1 MSLKD
6 AINKRTQV
14 LHEENP
20 TNFPINELLSEKNEN
35 SGHYEN
41 SRMSPANQIPNRT
54 FQITKEKN
62 RIVSIGEGV
71 VLKGDISDCDKAE
84 IQGKFEGT
92 INANSIYV
100 AENGIIKGDIEC
112 DELSVSGSV
121 EGKVTSRKTLDIASS
136 GKVVGEIAYEK
147 LLVTSGGIVLGT
159 LENQTDKPQN
169 PDIG

>member
-1 MSLKD
+1 MNLKD
-6 AINKRTQV
+6 VLTKRPQPAPEAV
-14 LHEENP
+14 LNQPQPSPSLNNHIKP
-20 TNFPINELLSEKNEN
+20 YADPSRPVSTSE
-35 SGHYEN
+35 
-41 SRMSPANQIPNRT
+41 P
-54 FQITKEKN
+54 EK
-62 RIVSIGEGV
+62 RAFVTRQAERVVTIGENV
-71 VLKGDISDCDKAE
+71 ILKGDISDCDKAE

>member
-1 MSLKD
+1 MNLKD
-6 AINKRTQV
+6 VLTKRPQPAPEAV
-14 LHEENP
+14 LNQPQPSPSLNNHIKP
-20 TNFPINELLSEKNEN
+20 YADPSRPVSTSE
-35 SGHYEN
+35 
-41 SRMSPANQIPNRT
+41 P
-54 FQITKEKN
+54 EK
-62 RIVSIGEGV
+62 RAFVTRQAERVVTIGENV
-71 VLKGDISDCDKAE
+71 ILKGNISDCDKAE

>member
-1 MSLKD
+1 MNLKD
-6 AINKRTQV
+6 VLTKRPQPAPEAV
-14 LHEENP
+14 LNQPQPSPSLNNHIKP
-20 TNFPINELLSEKNEN
+20 YADPSRPVSTSE
-35 SGHYEN
+35 
-41 SRMSPANQIPNRT
+41 P
-54 FQITKEKN
+54 EK
-62 RIVSIGEGV
+62 RAFVTRQAERVVTIGENV
-71 VLKGDISDCDKAE
+71 ILKGNISDCDKAE

-121 EGKVTSRKTLDIASS
+121 EGKVISRKTLDIASS

>member
-1 MSLKD
+1 MNLKD
-6 AINKRTQV
+6 VLTKRPQLAPEAV
-14 LHEENP
+14 LNQPQPSPSLNNHIKP
-20 TNFPINELLSEKNEN
+20 YADPSRPVSTSE
-35 SGHYEN
+35 
-41 SRMSPANQIPNRT
+41 P
-54 FQITKEKN
+54 EK
-62 RIVSIGEGV
+62 RAFVTRQAERVVTIGENV
-71 VLKGDISDCDKAE
+71 ILKGDISDCDKAE

>member
-1 MSLKD
+1 MNLKD
-6 AINKRTQV
+6 VLTKRPQLAPEAV
-14 LHEENP
+14 LNQPQPSPSLNNHIKP
-20 TNFPINELLSEKNEN
+20 YADPSRPVSTSE
-35 SGHYEN
+35 
-41 SRMSPANQIPNRT
+41 P
-54 FQITKEKN
+54 EK
-62 RIVSIGEGV
+62 RAFVTRQAERVVTIGENV
-71 VLKGDISDCDKAE
+71 ILKGDISDCDKAE

-92 INANSIYV
+92 ITANSIYV

-121 EGKVTSRKTLDIASS
+121 EGKVTSHKTLDIASS

>member
-1 MSLKD
+1 VTRQ
-6 AINKRTQV
+6 AERVVT
-14 LHEENP
+14 
-20 TNFPINELLSEKNEN
+20 
-35 SGHYEN
+35 
-41 SRMSPANQIPNRT
+41 
-54 FQITKEKN
+54 
-62 RIVSIGEGV
+62 IGENV
-71 VLKGDISDCDKAE
+71 ILKGDISDCDKAE